1 MAPTSFS
8 PMTVPLFLVVLVVW
22 YNPAS
27 AFHSTVTSA
36 SSSLRRRHLDNDIIS
51 LPSRLLPFKTKAADE
66 DTATEPII
74 GTVALLVPSSSMTI
88 SKFGS
93 KSPISPPSYIEVA
106 QQLVR
111 KIRHFSD
118 GRIIATIISPDD
130 DTTSSSLA
138 ISSDALFAI
147 GLTSPS
153 DIQYLSRTFRERRTL
168 GRRSS
173 CQFAI
178 DCGTNRYEPIVGP
191 YDAANPSPIA
201 SLAPWSDVASGKR
214 LMAQMSR
221 LFDEY
226 STDEFALATML
237 HFNQFSGHKVPWV
250 EHTIDVTWEKGPIR
264 NAKELAGMI
273 SKCGPCIATC
283 LSDDNCSACIKA
295 LDKIDTRDQVSSY
308 RTIVSYES
316 KLLQDFTLCILT
328 KNDVFGCRAI
338 IPTLPQVIPTTTW
351 RGREM
356 TTELSRQILIG
367 HLSGVAEESS
377 PEGSRQLD
385 VSWKVS
391 CGANAAYDQFPSQ
404 NQLFYPTAGSGS
416 KDLWY
421 DPVFRVET
429 LDGRNV
435 WCKRHYRVRC
445 GKVPGTFRF
454 TVLDN
459 GVTSD
464 EFWTII
470 GAADDLSWVLFH
482 YAGAAAAVGQRYI
495 GGLLCTP
502 DGSLPPP
509 EDLNEIWRIFRSA
522 EIEPWELF
530 VVDNDETTPGA
541 LAAGPPPLNYYRTTV
556 EAKREPLAA
565 IIS

>member
-1 MAPTSFS
+1 MP
-8 PMTVPLFLVVLVVW
+8 
-22 YNPAS
+22 
-27 AFHSTVTSA
+27 
-36 SSSLRRRHLDNDIIS
+36 RR
-51 LPSRLLPFKTKAADE
+51 SRPFKSTATDE
-66 DTATEPII
+66 DTVSEPSII
-74 GTVALLVPSSSMTI
+74 GTVAILVPSSLMTV

-93 KSPISPPSYIEVA
+93 KSPVSPPSYIEVA
-106 QQLVR
+106 AQLVR

-118 GRIIATIISPDD
+118 GRIIASIILPDD
-130 DTTSSSLA
+130 NASSSLA

-168 GRRSS
+168 RKRSS

-191 YDAANPSPIA
+191 YDAANPSLIA

-237 HFNQFSGHKVPWV
+237 HFNQFSGYKVPWV

-328 KNDVFGCRAI
+328 KNDVFGCRAT
-338 IPTLPQVIPTTTW
+338 IPALPKVTPIATW
-351 RGREM
+351 RGKEM

-367 HLSGVAEESS
+367 HLSGVAAESS

-429 LDGRNV
+429 IDGRNV

-459 GVTSD
+459 DPSRGDAWLSC
-464 EFWTII
+464 TI
-470 GAADDLSWVLFH
+470 
-482 YAGAAAAVGQRYI
+482 
-495 GGLLCTP
+495 
-502 DGSLPPP
+502 
-509 EDLNEIWRIFRSA
+509 EENECVKVPKNIDNSA
-522 EIEPWELF
+522 ENLGY
-530 VVDNDETTPGA
+530 ETT
-541 LAAGPPPLNYYRTTV
+541 YSESQT
-556 EAKREPLAA
+556 
-565 IIS
+565 

>member
-1 MAPTSFS
+1 
-8 PMTVPLFLVVLVVW
+8 MTLFRILVVLVVW

-27 AFHSTVTSA
+27 AFHSTILPSA
-36 SSSLRRRHLDNDIIS
+36 SYTLRHRHLDNEIF
-51 LPSRLLPFKTKAADE
+51 LPSRSRPFKIKAADE
-66 DTATEPII
+66 DTTTEPII
-74 GTVALLVPSSSMTI
+74 GTVALLVPTSLMTI

-118 GRIIATIISPDD
+118 GRIIAQIISPDD
-130 DTTSSSLA
+130 ISTTSSSLS

-153 DIQYLSRTFRERRTL
+153 DIQYLSQIFRERRNL

-191 YDAANPSPIA
+191 YDAANPSPIV
-201 SLAPWSDVASGKR
+201 SLAPWLDVASGKR
-214 LMAQMSR
+214 LVEQMSR

-237 HFNQFSGHKVPWV
+237 HFNQFSGYKVPWV

-264 NAKELAGMI
+264 NAKELVGMI
-273 SKCGPCIATC
+273 TKCGSCIAAC

-328 KNDVFGCRAI
+328 KNDVFGCRAV
-338 IPTLPQVIPTTTW
+338 IPTLPEVTPVATW
-351 RGREM
+351 RGKEM
-356 TTELSRQILIG
+356 TTELSRQIMIG
-367 HLSGVAEESS
+367 HLSGVAAESS
-377 PEGSRQLD
+377 PEGSRRLD

-404 NQLFYPTAGSGS
+404 NQLFYPTGSGS

-429 LDGRNV
+429 IDGRNV

-502 DGSLPPP
+502 NGSLPAP
-509 EDLNEIWRIFRSA
+509 EDLDEIWRIFRSA

-530 VVDNDETTPGA
+530 VVDNNETTSGA

-556 EAKREPLAA
+556 EAARQPVAA

>member
-1 MAPTSFS
+1 
-8 PMTVPLFLVVLVVW
+8 MTVPLLRILVVLVVW
-22 YNPAS
+22 YNPVS
-27 AFHSTVTSA
+27 AFHSTILP
-36 SSSLRRRHLDNDIIS
+36 LRRHPNNEIFLS
-51 LPSRLLPFKTKAADE
+51 SRSRPFKIKAADE
-66 DTATEPII
+66 DTTTEPII
-74 GTVALLVPSSSMTI
+74 GTVALLVPTSLMTI

-118 GRIIATIISPDD
+118 GRIIASIISPDD
-130 DTTSSSLA
+130 STTSSSLA
-138 ISSDALFAI
+138 LSSDALFAI

-153 DIQYLSRTFRERRTL
+153 DIQYLSQIFRERRNL
-168 GRRSS
+168 GSRSS

-214 LMAQMSR
+214 LIEQMSR

-237 HFNQFSGHKVPWV
+237 HFNQFSGYKVPWV

-328 KNDVFGCRAI
+328 KNDVFGCRA
-338 IPTLPQVIPTTTW
+338 VIPSLPKVTPMTTW

-356 TTELSRQILIG
+356 TTELSRQIMIG
-367 HLSGVAEESS
+367 HLSGVAAESS

-404 NQLFYPTAGSGS
+404 NQLFYPTSGGS

-429 LDGRNV
+429 IDGRNV

-454 TVLDN
+454 IVLDN

-509 EDLNEIWRIFRSA
+509 EDLDEIWRIFRLA

-530 VVDNDETTPGA
+530 VVDNNETTSGA

-556 EAKREPLAA
+556 EAAHQPVAA